1 MSFLAIHH
9 LNKQFLSKN
18 VLSDIHFQI
27 EKGIF
32 FSLLGPSGCGKTTL
46 LRLIAGLEFADTGS
60 IVLNGKEITQ
70 LPPQNRN
77 CGIVFQN
84 YALFPHLTVYE
95 NVAFGLKL
103 LKKKPVEIK
112 TKIESVLEKMGL
124 AKVIHKNVSLLSGGE
139 QQRVSLARVIV
150 TEPELIL
157 FDEPLS
163 NLDYALRL
171 EARNE
176 LKRLQHELGTTSVYV
191 THDQSEAL
199 SLSDQIAV
207 MNQGKIVQ
215 IGSPENVYFAPESLF
230 AANFIGH
237 YNLFDEKQAAQIFQF
252 KLKAGETLAILPE
265 HLDMEKTDKDSD
277 ILVKEILFT
286 GILVEYILDYQ
297 GVEIKIMRNFQQEKK
312 FQKGDKVNLFAAAA
326 HQKILTK

>member
-9 LNKQFLSKN
+9 LNKQFLNKN

-27 EKGIF
+27 EKGMF

-60 IVLNGKEITQ
+60 IMLNGKEITQ

-95 NVAFGLKL
+95 NIAFGLKL
-103 LKKKPVEIK
+103 LKNKPLEIK

-124 AKVIHKNVSLLSGGE
+124 SKVMHKNVSLLSGGE

-176 LKRLQHELGTTSVYV
+176 LKRLQNELGITSVYV

-215 IGSPENVYFAPESLF
+215 IGSPESLYFAPESLF
-230 AANFIGH
+230 AATFIGH
-237 YNLFDEKQAAQIFQF
+237 YNLFDEKQAAQIFQS
-252 KLKAGETLAILPE
+252 KLQAGETLAILPE

-297 GVEIKIMRNFQQEKK
+297 GLEIKIMTHFQQHTNI
-312 FQKGDKVNLFAAAA
+312 QKGDKVRLFAAAA
-326 HQKILTK
+326 NQKILTK